1 MDDGKDRDALS
12 MHSVDDSI
20 VSDDQFADG
29 SVLVFRHYPPQP
41 GVTSKAPDI
50 RDNASGQRGCVR
62 HRVLTDVLD
71 DLAQV
76 GSGSY
81 RPAD

>member
-1 MDDGKDRDALS
+1 MDDRENRAAPS
-12 MHSVDDSI
+12 MQSVDDSV
-20 VSDDQFADG
+20 VSYDQFADG
-29 SVLVFRHYPPQP
+29 SVLVFRPHSSQP
-41 GVTSKAPDI
+41 GMTPKALDI
-50 RDNASGQRGCVR
+50 RDNASGQRGGVR